1 MRKAVRRK
9 DREITDLEKI
19 DGIMRACQA
28 ANIAFGGGAPY
39 VIPMSY
45 GFVQE
50 NGRFTLYMHGAG
62 EGEKI
67 ERIKADPRAA
77 FALFTGNAVYGS
89 GEEACRYT
97 TSFDSVCGSGTIR
110 IVTDETEKR
119 AGLEAIMAHYAPGKV
134 FEFDEKMLQA
144 TCVMALDVESISG
157 KHHD

>member
-1 MRKAVRRK
+1 
-9 DREITDLEKI
+9 
-19 DGIMRACQA
+19 MRACQA
-28 ANIAFGGGAPY
+28 ASIAFGGGAPY

-77 FALFTGNAVYGS
+77 FVLFTVNAVYGS
-89 GEEACRYT
+89 GDAACSYT

-119 AGLEAIMAHYAPGKV
+119 AGLEALMAHYAPDRTC
-134 FEFDEKMLQA
+134 EFDGKALRA
-144 TCVMALDVESISG
+144 TCVMALDVEVITG
-157 KHHD
+157 KNHD

>member
-1 MRKAVRRK
+1 
-9 DREITDLEKI
+9 
-19 DGIMRACQA
+19 MRACQA
-28 ANIAFGGGAPY
+28 ASIAFGGGAPY
-39 VIPMSY
+39 AIPMSY

-77 FALFTGNAVYGS
+77 FVLFTGNAVYGS
-89 GEEACRYT
+89 GDAACSYT

>member
-1 MRKAVRRK
+1 MRRK

-19 DGIMRACQA
+19 AGIMRACQA
-28 ANIAFGGGAPY
+28 ASIAFGGGAPY

-77 FALFTGNAVYGS
+77 FAMFTGNAVYGS
-89 GEEACRYT
+89 GAEACRYS

-110 IVTDETEKR
+110 IVEDAQEKR
-119 AGLEAIMAHYAPGKV
+119 AGLEALMAHYTPEKA
-134 FEFDEKMLQA
+134 FSFDEKMLQA
-144 TCVMALDVESISG
+144 TCVMALDVDTITG